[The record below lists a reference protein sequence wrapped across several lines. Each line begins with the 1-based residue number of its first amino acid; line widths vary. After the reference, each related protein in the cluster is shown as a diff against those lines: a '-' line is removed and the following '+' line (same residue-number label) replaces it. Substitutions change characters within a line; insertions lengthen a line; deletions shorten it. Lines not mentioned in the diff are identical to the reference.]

1 MAIESHY
8 HSLLSRED
16 NEHVLRFCPFL
27 TEKEQEAL
35 IQQIQLIDFSLLEQ
49 QRRLIKN
56 PSPAQSTIEPFT
68 DFAFIGQNDH
78 VLKGKQLLQEGKM
91 GCLILAGGQG
101 TRLRFDGPK
110 GRFPVS
116 LVKHKSLFQLLAEK
130 TLAAG
135 KQVGKTLS
143 LAIMT
148 SPENDEMT
156 KRFFAE
162 HHYWGLNP
170 EQVSFFCQGTL
181 PLLDSQGQ
189 LFLESRYHIA
199 EGPNGNGQ
207 CLHDFYKSGIWKKWS
222 EQGIQYLNVVLI
234 DNPLADPFDAE
245 LLGFHAGQQAEITI
259 KCTEKLKP
267 QEKVG
272 VIVKENGRVSVIEYS
287 ELSDRNK
294 TATRPDG
301 RLEYCCANLS
311 LFCFSMDFI
320 QSIVTKSASL
330 PLHKA
335 WKAAKFV
342 NEAGVTQLSAT
353 PIAWKFETFIFDWL
367 GYANHVFALLYPRE
381 QCFAPLKNYEGD
393 DSLET
398 VQQAIQ
404 KREKKLLKDMT
415 GLEPPSLP
423 FELAAEFY
431 YPTPELKAK
440 WHKKVPKTSYVEP

>member
-8 HSLLSRED
+8 HSLLSREH
-16 NEHVLRFCPFL
+16 EQVLRFYPYL
-27 TEKEQEAL
+27 TAQEQQAL
-35 IQQIQLIDFSLLEQ
+35 IQQIQHIDFSLLEKQ
-49 QRRLIKN
+49 HSLIKN
-56 PSPAQSTIEPFT
+56 PPPLQSTIEPFT
-68 DFAFIGQNDH
+68 DFSFIGQHDD
-78 VLKGKQLLQEGKM
+78 LSKGKQLLHEGKM
-91 GCLILAGGQG
+91 GCLVLAGGQG

-116 LVKHKSLFQLLAEK
+116 LIKHKSLFQLLAEK
-130 TLAAG
+130 TLAAS
-135 KQVGKTLS
+135 KQASIPLS

-148 SPENDEMT
+148 SPENDEIT
-156 KRFFAE
+156 KRFFAD

-181 PLLDSQGQ
+181 PLLDGQGQ

-222 EQGIQYLNVVLI
+222 EQGIQYLNVILI

-245 LLGFHAGQQAEITI
+245 LLGFHARQDAEITI

-272 VIVKENGRVSVIEYS
+272 VIVKENGRVGVIEYS
-287 ELSDRNK
+287 ELSELSK
-294 TATRPDG
+294 TATRADG
-301 RLEYCCANLS
+301 RLHYCCANLS
-311 LFCFSMDFI
+311 LFCFSMNFI
-320 QSIVTKSASL
+320 KSTVTKSASL

-342 NEAGVTQLSAT
+342 NEAGITHLSAT

-367 GYANHVFALLYPRE
+367 GYADRIFALLYPRE
-381 QCFAPLKNYEGD
+381 QCFAPLKNYTGE

-404 KREKKLLKDMT
+404 KRERQLLQDMT
-415 GLEPPSLP
+415 ELESPTLP